1 MKQTFRFIKP
11 IERITHLKPNATMM
25 LFLASVL
32 AVIMANSSL
41 STIYHEIL
49 EYPINLTIGGHE
61 VFSHHGETMTLLQFV
76 NDVLMVIFFLAVGLE
91 IKQEI
96 LVGELSSFKKAML
109 PIVGAIGGMIV
120 PVLFFLLVVHEGPGA
135 RGAAIPMST
144 DIAFALA
151 ALAVLGSRVPASLKV
166 FLTALAV
173 ADDIGGI
180 IVIALFYSSHINI
193 GMLAIAFG
201 ILFIMYLM
209 GRMHVSN
216 LGLYFVCTFFVWLF
230 FLQSGI
236 HTTIAGVL
244 AAFMIPARP
253 GLHAKNLRAEMRFLF
268 EAMPNDKIRQSGSS
282 LILSHNQINVINS
295 MRKIARK
302 AISPM
307 QLMEEYL
314 SPIVGYFVLPLF
326 AFANA
331 GITLGGVTADAL
343 WGVPMAVFLGL
354 FVGKPLGIYFF
365 TYGFVKMRLCPWP
378 EGMSR
383 LNLMAVSLFG
393 GIGFTVSLFIA
404 TLSYAGAEHLLF
416 LNEAKL
422 GIFVASIFAAVVGIV
437 TLRYELNLENA
448 KAQKS

>member
-1 MKQTFRFIKP
+1 MKQAFRFIKP
-11 IERITHLKPNATMM
+11 LERITQFRPSATMM
-25 LFLASVL
+25 LFIATVL

-41 STIYHEIL
+41 SGIYYEIL
-49 EYPINLTIGGHE
+49 DYPISLQIGGQE
-61 VFSHHGETMTLLQFV
+61 VFYHHGETMTLLQFV

-96 LVGELSSFKKAML
+96 LVGELSSVKKALL
-109 PIVGAIGGMIV
+109 PIVGATGGMII
-120 PVLFFLLVVHEGPGA
+120 PILFFLLVMHEGPGM
-135 RGAAIPMST
+135 RGAAIPMAT

-151 ALAVLGSRVPASLKV
+151 VLAALGSRVPTSLKI

-180 IVIALFYSSHINI
+180 IIIAIFYSSHIHF
-193 GMLAIAFG
+193 GMLAIAFA
-201 ILFIMYLM
+201 ILAFMYIMGCMRVNSL
-209 GRMHVSN
+209 
-216 LGLYFVCTFFVWLF
+216 LFYFVGTFFVWLF

-244 AAFMIPARP
+244 AAFTIPARP
-253 GLHAKNLRAEMRFLF
+253 GLHAKNLRAELRSLF
-268 EAMPNDKIRQSGSS
+268 EAMPDDKIRQAGNS
-282 LILSHNQINVINS
+282 LVLSHTQISVINS
-295 MRKIARK
+295 MRQRTRN

-307 QLMEEYL
+307 QLMEGIL

-343 WGVPMAVFLGL
+343 WGVPLAIFLGL
-354 FVGKPLGIYFF
+354 FVGKPVGIYFF
-365 TYGFVKMRLCPWP
+365 TVGFLKLKLCPWP
-378 EGMSR
+378 QGMNR
-383 LNLMAVSLFG
+383 LNLFGLSILG

-404 TLSYAGAEHLLF
+404 TLSYTSAEHLHF

-422 GIFVASIFAAVVGIV
+422 GIFTSSILAAVAGMVV
-437 TLRYELNLENA
+437 LRYTLNRNSVST
-448 KAQKS
+448 K